1 MLNDNRTNG
10 YVIFDL
16 LGVDLTT
23 ASQNITGIYKRV
35 KDVFEADKPI
45 IMAVDNIPPFAVTAK
60 KISNYYELV
69 SEFYVF
75 DINTNDILIIRP
87 NSGTFTEVTITPSLL
102 SGTKIADYSVGD
114 TSGSLYAPE
123 QQTEINDSTA
133 SDHTTYSSDKIN
145 TLLSGKADTGDIP
158 VLTDLIDDTSTAE
171 DKVWS
176 AYKTDGVSNMAIQ
189 NDENI
194 GYLSDDL
201 APRFDLS
208 ANYAVGDY
216 CLYNKILYRFTS
228 AKSAGAW
235 DSTKVTS
242 VKVGTELKSLK
253 NYSTTETAI
262 GTWTDGKTIY
272 RKVLNGNFGTS
283 SYVDIDSGV
292 EIDTVVSV
300 SITVIMGSIVF
311 IAPCRSEVSANEYY
325 QLYPFVMLRTSGNT
339 ALVRV
344 NSSSSNSSYY
354 NNSDIQVIIEYTKR

>member
-1 MLNDNRTNG
+1 MLNDNTTNG

-60 KISNYYELV
+60 KVSNYYELV

-87 NSGTFTEVTITPSLL
+87 NSGSFTEVTITPSLL

-123 QQTEINDSTA
+123 QQTEINDNTA
-133 SDHTTYSSDKIN
+133 SDHTTFSSDKIN

-158 VLTDLIDDTSTAE
+158 VLTDLIDDSST
-171 DKVWS
+171 DVNKVWS
-176 AYKTDGVSNMAIQ
+176 AYRTNGDHVMMIKV
-189 NDENI
+189 DEDI

-201 APRFDLS
+201 ASVFSTS
-208 ANYAVGDY
+208 ANYDVGDY
-216 CLYNKILYRFTS
+216 CLKDKLLYRFTS
-228 AKSAGAW
+228 AKTAGAW

-242 VKVGTELKSLK
+242 VKVGTELKALNDK
-253 NYSTTETAI
+253 VDYSSQIT
-262 GTWTDGKTIY
+262 
-272 RKVLNGNFGTS
+272 LHQNFGTPDYARLYKRGNVCQLAIRCSVS
-283 SYVDIDSGV
+283 SDIAASSVVAITIPNTLIPAVTDAMFNIAVGSRWAATGQNQMYYDSGFRLGQP
-292 EIDTVVSV
+292 I
-300 SITVIMGSIVF
+300 
-311 IAPCRSEVSANEYY
+311 
-325 QLYPFVMLRTSGNT
+325 TSGNYIHINIT
-339 ALVRV
+339 W
-344 NSSSSNSSYY
+344 
-354 NNSDIQVIIEYTKR
+354 IIG